1 MMAGYAALLVW
12 ALTLSAVDIRE
23 RRLPNR
29 LTLTGAVVIV
39 AGAAAYGRG
48 VGALVGGAAL
58 AGLYLL
64 VHLLNPAGMGAG
76 DVKLALGLGAFTG
89 ACGPEVWA
97 LATFGA
103 PVLTAI
109 VGAASVARG
118 RSGITPHGPS
128 MCVASLAAAAV
139 AMP

>member
-1 MMAGYAALLVW
+1 M
-12 ALTLSAVDIRE
+12 
-23 RRLPNR
+23 
-29 LTLTGAVVIV
+29 TGAVVIV